1 MKKTILLSLLPL
13 VSTNAIIYHDID
25 CDVYYNNQNGIQ
37 VKTSFKIKDFKNI
50 GFSVSITKSMVSLF
64 AYFGFS
70 STTLETEAGVSCKA
84 SHNTNRNAH
93 RNLHL
98 NSSLYLSRVDMA
110 NTNTMQAFPP
120 LYKLGTKCGF
130 EQDISNN
137 CSIEV
142 SDIIGFE
149 ARFST
154 EER

>member
-25 CDVYYNNQNGIQ
+25 CDVYYNKYNNQHGIQ
-37 VKTSFKIKDFKNI
+37 VKTSFKIKDFKSI
-50 GFSVSITKSMVSLF
+50 GFSVSMTKSMVSIF
-64 AYFGFS
+64 SYFGFS
-70 STTLETEAGVSCKA
+70 STTLEAETGVSCKA

-110 NTNTMQAFPP
+110 NTNTMQASPP

-142 SDIIGFE
+142 SEIIGF
-149 ARFST
+149 
-154 EER
+154 